1 MATRCLPAKIATQ
14 SDNLE
19 RARGGATVP
28 RGDGVRHCH
37 EQVHSGDT
45 EWVCAGE
52 TFQIDGGMD
61 GWMDGWMGGWT
72 GTLMGGWM
80 LHGWSGS

>member
-1 MATRCLPAKIATQ
+1 MAMATRCLPAKIATQ

-45 EWVCAGE
+45 EWGLC
-52 TFQIDGGMD
+52 GGDILDRWRD
-61 GWMDGWMGGWT
+61 GWWMGGWM
-72 GTLMGGWM
+72 GNLMGGWM
-80 LHGWSGS
+80 LHGWVTG